1 MNLNKMYREE
11 IKSPFTGIEQ
21 PFEIDITE
29 QVEKLQFEALKK
41 FIKDHL
47 SCSLQSEELKANEF
61 KFQRM
66 EWLIVQL
73 YEPTTI
79 LSLCNKLLKFNEHLY
94 MIKEYKEVL
103 EHLKCDPE
111 KDLTVGDIKKTI
123 Q

>member
-1 MNLNKMYREE
+1 MYKEE
-11 IKSPFTGIEQ
+11 IKNPFTGFERMFEVDISEQIEKMK
-21 PFEIDITE
+21 FD
-29 QVEKLQFEALKK
+29 ALKE

-47 SCSLQSEELKANEF
+47 TNALDSEYLIANPFKLQK
-61 KFQRM
+61 M

-79 LSLCNKLLKFNEHLY
+79 LSLCNKLLKFNDHLY

-111 KDLTVGDIKKTI
+111 KDLTVGDIKKVK